1 MAPPH
6 FRSEQSKRH
15 WYCKSCVGPKG
26 LPWFNYADATSCTM
40 CKLGKGLCFKEYRAP
55 SSPSLRRPGRSFS
68 AWADSVQVQKLKQEL
83 ASTQAKLK
91 RLDGKCPAPEETDA
105 PSGSDRDKQRLQVL
119 AELLKTVS
127 GSEDVHPVRAKEAY
141 TKEQGELKA
150 KLAAARPMGQG
161 LRDLGAQISKHQK
174 LQDDQQRGLAGI
186 HEKLAVLQEQ
196 EKAPVTPAF
205 EAGKGPIDEPIKG
218 LGQTLSGLG
227 EVLGVLGAERSLA
240 ERLKEDLERLKQV
253 AEEARTKQQEEREAN
268 AAAEAERQRAEGAAE
283 VPVPMDQDED
293 AAPSEELIE
302 EMANAGGDKRKI
314 EEILAKH
321 WLFWV
326 LCSIVCT
333 VAKPTGITTLNVSAG
348 GPLVDY
354 LASSSSMCIAAQE
367 HRALPAG
374 LAKAQQDAPAEGFHG
389 VWEAALPGLG
399 AGSKGGVAVL
409 VPRRALITAPPALEG
424 PRPEPGRMVAAHA
437 NCGGKRGFAMISVYL
452 RVDEQMSH
460 ANLAILFRLYQ
471 YLKVLDSVQ
480 MPWVVGG
487 DFNMELKQLGTLAW
501 PHSVNGVALAPSAP
515 TCLQSL
521 PGRTIDF
528 FFAAAQ
534 LVPRLST
541 ASVEEA
547 NTWPH
552 LPATMQLRASAQ
564 VLWTRQLEQAKGF
577 TKETKVG
584 CARPPPDWDPFKEL
598 VSQAQSAEDLAE
610 VWDQLL
616 LGVEFE
622 LQGRHDVV
630 GPYAARFLSQPMAP
644 SFKWAKFEHD
654 ERES

>member
-26 LPWFNYADATSCTM
+26 LPWFNYAGATSCTM
-40 CKLGKGLCFKEYRAP
+40 CKLGKRLCFKEYRAP

-83 ASTQAKLK
+83 ASTQAKFK
-91 RLDGKCPAPEETDA
+91 RLDGKRPASEETDA
-105 PSGSDRDKQRLQVL
+105 PSGSERDKQRLQVL

-127 GSEDVHPVRAKEAY
+127 GSEDVHLVRAKEAY

-150 KLAAARPMGQG
+150 KLAAARPMGQR
-161 LRDLGAQISKHQK
+161 LRDLGTQISKHQK
-174 LQDDQQRGLAGI
+174 LQDDQQRRLAGI

-196 EKAPVTPAF
+196 EKAAQAQCTALALQMEELQEQQRQLQSEAPVPLAF
-205 EAGKGPIDEPIKG
+205 EVGKGPVDEPIKR

-227 EVLGVLGAERSLA
+227 EVLGVLGAEHSLA
-240 ERLKEDLERLKQV
+240 ERLKEDLERLKQE

-314 EEILAKH
+314 EDILAKH
-321 WLFWV
+321 WCKLFWV

-333 VAKPTGITTLNVSAG
+333 MAKPTGIATLNVSAG

-354 LASSSSMCIAAQE
+354 LASCSSMCIAVQE
-367 HRALPAG
+367 HHALPAG
-374 LAKAQQDAPAEGFHG
+374 LAKAQQDALAEGFHG

-409 VPRRALITAPPALEG
+409 VPRRVLITAPPALEG
-424 PRPEPGRMVAAHA
+424 PTLEPGRMVAAHV
-437 NCGGKRGFAMISVYL
+437 NCGGKRGFFMISVYL

-460 ANLAILFRLYQ
+460 EKLAILFRLYQ
-471 YLKVLDSVQ
+471 YLKVVDSMQ

-501 PHSVNGVALAPSAP
+501 LHSVNGVALVPSAP

-521 PGRTIDF
+521 PGRAIDF

-534 LVPRLST
+534 LFP
-541 ASVEEA
+541 
-547 NTWPH
+547 
-552 LPATMQLRASAQ
+552 
-564 VLWTRQLEQAKGF
+564 G
-577 TKETKVG
+577 
-584 CARPPPDWDPFKEL
+584 
-598 VSQAQSAEDLAE
+598 
-610 VWDQLL
+610 
-616 LGVEFE
+616 
-622 LQGRHDVV
+622 
-630 GPYAARFLSQPMAP
+630 
-644 SFKWAKFEHD
+644 
-654 ERES
+654 